1 MGIST
6 KGKSSVAVTPG
17 SPRCSPHDGSLFP
30 PDHHRRL
37 LLDRPSA
44 PVETASHDQAAVDLV
59 FDKGELVG
67 LEPHFLTIWLLVH
80 HSVAYNRRIWAC

>member
-1 MGIST
+1 LPSRRE
-6 KGKSSVAVTPG
+6 VPG
-17 SPRCSPHDGSLFP
+17 VPRTTAAFFS
-30 PDHHRRL
+30 PDHHRALTTR
-37 LLDRPSA
+37 SAFA
-44 PVETASHDQAAVDLV
+44 PVEAASHDQAAVDLV